1 MSFLYAGNYNNKI
14 YMFSDTKVSFSSI
27 TEQEIF
33 FSRVLNNSEEK
44 LNILKNFGIIK
55 SVIINNNICIGFAGR
70 LNDFN
75 KLLGFI
81 EEQNIIDLDA
91 IKNKAKEINNNSN
104 NLTDF
109 IIASANKTKKE
120 LYLVQNGNVFFTES
134 CSIGS
139 PETKQEFER
148 YKCELEIRLKF
159 KNEHQKVNNNIEVLK
174 RDSQRI
180 DSEAFRNAIK
190 TTSDDDVGGFMIRCL
205 EKDGYFYYPEYL
217 ESNVEKE
224 YRLESNSSEVPLFD
238 TVENGGYMYQ
248 FFESNDIVSLYI
260 NQMKRGI
267 RYDSCLE
274 DIEYRYLKFPIVY
287 NLSEDEFIK
296 KFNII
301 PPSIRYG

>member
-190 TTSDDDVGGFMIRCL
+190 TTSDDDV
-205 EKDGYFYYPEYL
+205 
-217 ESNVEKE
+217 SNVEKE